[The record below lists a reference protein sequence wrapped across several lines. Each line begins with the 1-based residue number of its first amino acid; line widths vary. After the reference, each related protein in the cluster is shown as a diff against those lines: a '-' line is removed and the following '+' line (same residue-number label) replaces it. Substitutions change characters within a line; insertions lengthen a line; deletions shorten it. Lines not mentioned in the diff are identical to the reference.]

1 MSSIFQRMGNA
12 SPGEWINFICFATS
26 IVLAVVGFILP
37 PKGQID
43 NSVLICIGELGLFS
57 TISKIPDFIHALKN
71 GGSVE
76 VGSKNGYVKV
86 EGADQQENNK

>member
-1 MSSIFQRMGNA
+1 MSSTLERIKNA
-12 SPGEWINFICFATS
+12 SPGEWINFICFCAS
-26 IVLAVVGFILP
+26 ITLAVVGFVLP

-57 TISKIPDFIHALKN
+57 TISKIPDFIKELKN

>member
-1 MSSIFQRMGNA
+1 MANA

-26 IVLAVVGFILP
+26 IILAVVGFILP

-43 NSVLICIGELGLFS
+43 NSVLICIGELGVFS
-57 TISKIPDFIHALKN
+57 TISKIPDFINALKN

-76 VGSKNGYVKV
+76 IGSKNSHIKV
-86 EGADQQENNK
+86 EGAKQENDK

>member
-1 MSSIFQRMGNA
+1 MSTILQRIGNA
-12 SPGEWINFICFATS
+12 SPGEWINFICFCAS
-26 IVLAVVGFILP
+26 ITLAVVGFILP

-57 TISKIPDFIHALKN
+57 TISKIPDFIKALKN

-76 VGSKNGYVKV
+76 FGRGDAHIKI
-86 EGADQQENNK
+86 EGAEQENNK